1 MKHIWHTLRL
11 KETKLQVNA
20 CNRVFM
26 CYYVINI
33 HEPQINDGFY
43 VIYETQLQQM
53 QEGGSLEKHQLNIKN
68 VETL

>member
-1 MKHIWHTLRL
+1 
-11 KETKLQVNA
+11 
-20 CNRVFM
+20 M

-33 HEPQINDGFY
+33 HELQINDGFY

-53 QEGGSLEKHQLNIKN
+53 QEGGSLETHLLNIKN